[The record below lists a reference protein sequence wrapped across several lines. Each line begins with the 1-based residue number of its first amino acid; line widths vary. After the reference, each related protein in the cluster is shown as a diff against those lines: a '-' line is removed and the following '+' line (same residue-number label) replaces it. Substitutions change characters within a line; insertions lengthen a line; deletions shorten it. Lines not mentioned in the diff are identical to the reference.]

1 MSEDTKSGGGSANS
15 GGRAAMSEAFNR
27 ENDLAQQIATLSP
40 EGKRKVEMVRELSS
54 ERLDAEKRAQ
64 QRSNGFRL
72 MRTKVELLEN
82 YIRDQSDRPPEVR
95 ANPTQDLVIINEQAE
110 RMVAEREAFYLR
122 TIERE
127 AEANI
132 RQIIASE
139 RQGQDRSRQPDHDR
153 EPER

>member
-15 GGRAAMSEAFNR
+15 GGRGPMREAFNR
-27 ENDLAQQIATLSP
+27 DNDLDSQIAALPP
-40 EGKRKVEMVRELSS
+40 ETRRKVEVLQELKG
-54 ERLDAEKRAQ
+54 ERLEAEHRAQ
-64 QRSNGFRL
+64 QRSHGFRL

-82 YIRDQSDRPPEVR
+82 YIRDQSERPPEVR
-95 ANPTQDLVIINEQAE
+95 ADPTQDLVIINEQAE

-122 TIERE
+122 NIERE

-132 RQIIASE
+132 RQIIASARSGE
-139 RQGQDRSRQPDHDR
+139 DRSRQPDHDR